1 MMLLQRFT
9 DHQGQLA
16 PARPTFGSFRCYFY
30 SRNYHKSP
38 RKIIARD
45 GLTHY
50 QRNCQP
56 AFGTASAWRKFPGSF
71 QMDATE
77 ADIYLLSDSGAPFRP
92 YIYLAVDSATQLIA
106 GVWAGEECD
115 EMSVMRCLENACQDK
130 VEWCGRHDITIT
142 EEQWPS
148 HGLPY
153 EVITDKGREFCGA
166 RMQEL
171 CRRYGVEL
179 ISQAPFRPDRK
190 GLVEQAF
197 HLLQERYKPLL
208 RGKGVIEPDAQE
220 RWAVDYRGQAVLTLE
235 DFTQVLIHCIV
246 YLNSGRMLSS
256 GRTPAQLWAESTP
269 QLLDVDA
276 KELRLMALPR
286 TTAKL
291 TRAAMPEML
300 AHSAFM
306 AAVRSLPPLPA
317 GLGAMTPEERRQH
330 LPMLSSLF
338 IPMDYTYVLYDQLF
352 RALSST
358 YSTRTMLEEIRRTN
372 ALFRGAPVY
381 STQPATGSILGV
393 PGVGKTSSIRRAL
406 SLLPQ
411 VIEHEEY
418 LGKPFFCKQVLYLNV
433 KCPSN
438 CSVKALALNIMTALD
453 KAAGSS
459 YLQQF
464 VSLRSAASALATQ
477 VKILC
482 LTFHV
487 GLILIDEIQNAVATA
502 EKNRQVK
509 PLIKFLVEL
518 TNDTCTSVFFVG
530 TPIAE
535 GLFTSQE
542 HLKRRTRG
550 MRLLPFKPDGAYR
563 AFLQAI
569 WPYQLTSATAPLSEQ
584 LANKLYGHSGGNPGL
599 HREDIPGIPSA
610 GPASRGELHLRQ
622 DDAAG
627 H

>member
-1 MMLLQRFT
+1 MDKKTPLSSPADRTEGGVTKNLWMQRNGETYRVLVQEGDGCWLISCDSPAAPFFVGDMDAYQRIVPPSVQSGELSAAGQKRLELIQPLLDAGNVAITDKQYRLQVSKDIAERHSTTSRTVLRLYHRYLATGQLLSPKARSPFVNPDYEWAIRTFYFSAKKLSLRGTYEMMLLQRFT

-50 QRNCQP
+50 QRNCRP
-56 AFGTASAWRKFPGSF
+56 AFGTASTWRKSPGSY

-77 ADIYLLSDSGAPFRP
+77 ADIYLRSPHGEPFRP

-106 GVWAGEECD
+106 GVWTGEACD
-115 EMSVMRCLENACQDK
+115 EMSVMRCLENACRDK
-130 VEWCGRHDITIT
+130 AEWCGQHGVVIDL
-142 EEQWPS
+142 EQWPS

-153 EVITDKGREFCGA
+153 EVITDKGREFCGG

-276 KELRLMALPR
+276 EELRLMALPR

-291 TRAAMPEML
+291 TRKGVRVNGVLYVPADMDGLYLGDELTLSYDPVNLSRVYL
-300 AHSAFM
+300 AEHDFRPCM
-306 AAVRSLPPLPA
+306 AAPGQGVEELSLTA
-317 GLGAMTPEERRQH
+317 YKAAQEG
-330 LPMLSSLF
+330 
-338 IPMDYTYVLYDQLF
+338 
-352 RALSST
+352 
-358 YSTRTMLEEIRRTN
+358 
-372 ALFRGAPVY
+372 
-381 STQPATGSILGV
+381 
-393 PGVGKTSSIRRAL
+393 RRA
-406 SLLPQ
+406 
-411 VIEHEEY
+411 
-418 LGKPFFCKQVLYLNV
+418 
-433 KCPSN
+433 
-438 CSVKALALNIMTALD
+438 M
-453 KAAGSS
+453 
-459 YLQQF
+459 
-464 VSLRSAASALATQ
+464 LR
-477 VKILC
+477 
-482 LTFHV
+482 
-487 GLILIDEIQNAVATA
+487 EA
-502 EKNRQVK
+502 EGN
-509 PLIKFLVEL
+509 
-518 TNDTCTSVFFVG
+518 CTSAGIDCLRGIQGVMER
-530 TPIAE
+530 ASE
-535 GLFTSQE
+535 GV
-542 HLKRRTRG
+542 H
-550 MRLLPFKPDGAYR
+550 P
-563 AFLQAI
+563 
-569 WPYQLTSATAPLSEQ
+569 
-584 LANKLYGHSGGNPGL
+584 
-599 HREDIPGIPSA
+599 
-610 GPASRGELHLRQ
+610 
-622 DDAAG
+622 
-627 H
+627 

>member
-1 MMLLQRFT
+1 MPTSALCRPPAQGGELSAAGQKRLELIQPLLDAGNAAITDKQYRLQVSKDIAERHFTTSRTVLKLYHRYLATGQLLSPKARAPSVNPDYEWAIKTFYFSAKRLSLRGAFEMMLLQRYT

-16 PARPTFGSFRCYFY
+16 PTRPTFGSFRCYFY

-153 EVITDKGREFCGA
+153 EVITDKGREFCGG

-220 RWAVDYRGQAVLTLE
+220 RWAVDHRGQAVLTLE

-276 KELRLMALPR
+276 EELRLMALPR

-291 TRAAMPEML
+291 TRKGVRVNGVLYVPADMDGLYLGDELTLSYDPVNLSRVYL
-300 AHSAFM
+300 AEHDFRPCM
-306 AAVRSLPPLPA
+306 AAPGQGVEELSLTA
-317 GLGAMTPEERRQH
+317 YKAAQEG
-330 LPMLSSLF
+330 
-338 IPMDYTYVLYDQLF
+338 
-352 RALSST
+352 
-358 YSTRTMLEEIRRTN
+358 
-372 ALFRGAPVY
+372 
-381 STQPATGSILGV
+381 
-393 PGVGKTSSIRRAL
+393 RRA
-406 SLLPQ
+406 
-411 VIEHEEY
+411 
-418 LGKPFFCKQVLYLNV
+418 
-433 KCPSN
+433 
-438 CSVKALALNIMTALD
+438 M
-453 KAAGSS
+453 
-459 YLQQF
+459 
-464 VSLRSAASALATQ
+464 LR
-477 VKILC
+477 
-482 LTFHV
+482 
-487 GLILIDEIQNAVATA
+487 EA
-502 EKNRQVK
+502 EGN
-509 PLIKFLVEL
+509 
-518 TNDTCTSVFFVG
+518 CTSAGIDCLRGIQGV
-530 TPIAE
+530 IQRASEE
-535 GLFTSQE
+535 G
-542 HLKRRTRG
+542 RV
-550 MRLLPFKPDGAYR
+550 
-563 AFLQAI
+563 
-569 WPYQLTSATAPLSEQ
+569 
-584 LANKLYGHSGGNPGL
+584 
-599 HREDIPGIPSA
+599 
-610 GPASRGELHLRQ
+610 
-622 DDAAG
+622 
-627 H
+627 

>member
-1 MMLLQRFT
+1 MDAYQRTLPPSAQGGELSAAGQKRLELIQPLLDAGDAAVMDKQYRLNVAKDIAERYSTTHRTVLKLFYRYLATGQLLSPKARAPSTNPDFDWAIRTFYFSAKKLSLRSAYEMMLLQRYT
-9 DHQGQLA
+9 DFEGNLA
-16 PARPTFGSFRCYFY
+16 PIHPSFGSFRAYFY

-45 GLTHY
+45 GLTHF

-56 AFGTASAWRKFPGSF
+56 AFGSASEWRKSPGSY

-77 ADIYLLSDSGAPFRP
+77 ADIYLLSPGGEPFRP

-153 EVITDKGREFCGA
+153 EVVTDKGREFCGA

-276 KELRLMALPR
+276 EELRLMALPR

-291 TRAAMPEML
+291 TRKG
-300 AHSAFM
+300 
-306 AAVRSLPPLPA
+306 VRVN
-317 GLGAMTPEERRQH
+317 G
-330 LPMLSSLF
+330 
-338 IPMDYTYVLYDQLF
+338 VLYVPADMDGLF
-352 RALSST
+352 LGDTCSLANDPANLSRV
-358 YSTRTMLEEIRRTN
+358 YLAEHDWRVCEAAPGQGVEELSL
-372 ALFRGAPVY
+372 AAYKAAQEG
-381 STQPATGSILGV
+381 
-393 PGVGKTSSIRRAL
+393 RRA
-406 SLLPQ
+406 
-411 VIEHEEY
+411 
-418 LGKPFFCKQVLYLNV
+418 
-433 KCPSN
+433 
-438 CSVKALALNIMTALD
+438 M
-453 KAAGSS
+453 
-459 YLQQF
+459 
-464 VSLRSAASALATQ
+464 LR
-477 VKILC
+477 
-482 LTFHV
+482 
-487 GLILIDEIQNAVATA
+487 EA
-502 EKNRQVK
+502 EGN
-509 PLIKFLVEL
+509 
-518 TNDTCTSVFFVG
+518 CTSAGIDCLRGIQGVMER
-530 TPIAE
+530 ASEE
-535 GLFTSQE
+535 G
-542 HLKRRTRG
+542 RV
-550 MRLLPFKPDGAYR
+550 
-563 AFLQAI
+563 
-569 WPYQLTSATAPLSEQ
+569 
-584 LANKLYGHSGGNPGL
+584 
-599 HREDIPGIPSA
+599 
-610 GPASRGELHLRQ
+610 
-622 DDAAG
+622 
-627 H
+627 

>member
-1 MMLLQRFT
+1 MDKKTPLSSPADRTEGGVTKNLWMQRNGETYQVLVQEGDGCWLISCDSPAAPFFVGDMDAYQRIVPPSVQSGELSAAGQKRLELIQPLLDAGNVAITDKQYRLQVSKDIAERHSTTSRTVLRLYHRYLATGQLLSPKARSPFVNPDYEWAIRTFYFSAKKLSLRGTYEMMLLQRFT

-50 QRNCQP
+50 QRNCRP
-56 AFGTASAWRKFPGSF
+56 AFGTASTWRKSPGSY

-77 ADIYLLSDSGAPFRP
+77 ADIYLRSPHGEPFRP

-106 GVWAGEECD
+106 GVWTGEACD
-115 EMSVMRCLENACQDK
+115 EMSVMRCLENACRDK
-130 VEWCGRHDITIT
+130 AEWCGQHGVVIDL
-142 EEQWPS
+142 EQWPS

-153 EVITDKGREFCGA
+153 EVITDKGREFCGG

-276 KELRLMALPR
+276 EELRLMALPR

-291 TRAAMPEML
+291 TRKGLRVNRILYVPTDMDGLFLADTCSLAFDPADLSRVYLAEHDWKVCEAAPGQGVEEL
-300 AHSAFM
+300 SLSAYQ
-306 AAVRSLPPLPA
+306 AAQES
-317 GLGAMTPEERRQH
+317 
-330 LPMLSSLF
+330 
-338 IPMDYTYVLYDQLF
+338 
-352 RALSST
+352 
-358 YSTRTMLEEIRRTN
+358 
-372 ALFRGAPVY
+372 
-381 STQPATGSILGV
+381 
-393 PGVGKTSSIRRAL
+393 RRA
-406 SLLPQ
+406 
-411 VIEHEEY
+411 
-418 LGKPFFCKQVLYLNV
+418 
-433 KCPSN
+433 
-438 CSVKALALNIMTALD
+438 M
-453 KAAGSS
+453 
-459 YLQQF
+459 
-464 VSLRSAASALATQ
+464 LRET
-477 VKILC
+477 
-482 LTFHV
+482 
-487 GLILIDEIQNAVATA
+487 EN
-502 EKNRQVK
+502 N
-509 PLIKFLVEL
+509 
-518 TNDTCTSVFFVG
+518 
-530 TPIAE
+530 
-535 GLFTSQE
+535 
-542 HLKRRTRG
+542 
-550 MRLLPFKPDGAYR
+550 Y
-563 AFLQAI
+563 
-569 WPYQLTSATAPLSEQ
+569 TSASIDCLRGIQGVMERASE
-584 LANKLYGHSGGNPGL
+584 GVHP
-599 HREDIPGIPSA
+599 
-610 GPASRGELHLRQ
+610 
-622 DDAAG
+622 
-627 H
+627 

>member
-1 MMLLQRFT
+1 MDKKTPLSSPADRTEGGTHPMRNQFVERNGEKFKVLASDGSGAWLISYDSPAAPFFVGDMGAYQRTVPPPAQGGELSAAGQKRLDLIQPLLDAGNAAITDKQYRLQVSKDIAERHFTTSRTVLKLYHRYLATGQLLSPKARAPSVNPDYEWAIKTFYFSAKRLSLRGAFEMMLLQRYT

-16 PARPTFGSFRCYFY
+16 PTRPTFGSFRAYFY
-30 SRNYHKSP
+30 TRNYHKSP

-235 DFTQVLIHCIV
+235 NFTQVLIHCIV

-276 KELRLMALPR
+276 EELRLMALPR

-291 TRAAMPEML
+291 TRKGVRVNGVLYVPADMDGLYLGDELTLSYDPVNLSRVYL
-300 AHSAFM
+300 AEHDFRPCM
-306 AAVRSLPPLPA
+306 AAPGQGVEELSLTA
-317 GLGAMTPEERRQH
+317 YKAAQEG
-330 LPMLSSLF
+330 
-338 IPMDYTYVLYDQLF
+338 
-352 RALSST
+352 
-358 YSTRTMLEEIRRTN
+358 
-372 ALFRGAPVY
+372 
-381 STQPATGSILGV
+381 
-393 PGVGKTSSIRRAL
+393 RRA
-406 SLLPQ
+406 
-411 VIEHEEY
+411 
-418 LGKPFFCKQVLYLNV
+418 
-433 KCPSN
+433 
-438 CSVKALALNIMTALD
+438 M
-453 KAAGSS
+453 
-459 YLQQF
+459 
-464 VSLRSAASALATQ
+464 LR
-477 VKILC
+477 
-482 LTFHV
+482 
-487 GLILIDEIQNAVATA
+487 EA
-502 EKNRQVK
+502 EGN
-509 PLIKFLVEL
+509 
-518 TNDTCTSVFFVG
+518 CTSAGIDCLRGIQGVMER
-530 TPIAE
+530 ASE
-535 GLFTSQE
+535 GV
-542 HLKRRTRG
+542 H
-550 MRLLPFKPDGAYR
+550 P
-563 AFLQAI
+563 
-569 WPYQLTSATAPLSEQ
+569 
-584 LANKLYGHSGGNPGL
+584 
-599 HREDIPGIPSA
+599 
-610 GPASRGELHLRQ
+610 
-622 DDAAG
+622 
-627 H
+627 

>member
-1 MMLLQRFT
+1 MDKKTPLSSPADRTEGGAHPMRNQFVERNGEKFKVLASDGPGAWLISYDSPAAPFFVGDMDAYQRTVPPPAQGGELSAAGQRRLDLIRPLLDVGNTAITDKQYRLNVAKDIAERHFTTSRTVLKLYHRYLATGQLLSPKARAPSVNLDYEWAIKTFYFSAKRLSLRGAFEMMLLQRYT

-16 PARPTFGSFRCYFY
+16 PTRPTFGSFRAYFY

-38 RKIIARD
+38 RKVIARD

-56 AFGTASAWRKFPGSF
+56 AFGTASAWRKSPGSY

-77 ADIYLLSDSGAPFRP
+77 ADIYLRSPDGIPFRP

-106 GVWAGEECD
+106 GVWAGEACD
-115 EMSVMRCLENACQDK
+115 EMSVMRCLEHACGDK

-153 EVITDKGREFCGA
+153 EVITDKGREFCGG

-179 ISQAPFRPDRK
+179 ITQAPFRPDRK

-276 KELRLMALPR
+276 EELRLMALPR

-291 TRAAMPEML
+291 TRKG
-300 AHSAFM
+300 
-306 AAVRSLPPLPA
+306 VRVN
-317 GLGAMTPEERRQH
+317 G
-330 LPMLSSLF
+330 
-338 IPMDYTYVLYDQLF
+338 VLYVPADMDGLF
-352 RALSST
+352 LGDTCSLANDPANLSRV
-358 YSTRTMLEEIRRTN
+358 YLAEHDWRVCEAAPGQGVEELSL
-372 ALFRGAPVY
+372 AAYKAAQEG
-381 STQPATGSILGV
+381 
-393 PGVGKTSSIRRAL
+393 RRA
-406 SLLPQ
+406 
-411 VIEHEEY
+411 
-418 LGKPFFCKQVLYLNV
+418 
-433 KCPSN
+433 
-438 CSVKALALNIMTALD
+438 M
-453 KAAGSS
+453 
-459 YLQQF
+459 
-464 VSLRSAASALATQ
+464 LR
-477 VKILC
+477 
-482 LTFHV
+482 
-487 GLILIDEIQNAVATA
+487 EA
-502 EKNRQVK
+502 EGN
-509 PLIKFLVEL
+509 
-518 TNDTCTSVFFVG
+518 CTSAGIDCLRGIQGVMER
-530 TPIAE
+530 ASE
-535 GLFTSQE
+535 GV
-542 HLKRRTRG
+542 H
-550 MRLLPFKPDGAYR
+550 P
-563 AFLQAI
+563 
-569 WPYQLTSATAPLSEQ
+569 
-584 LANKLYGHSGGNPGL
+584 
-599 HREDIPGIPSA
+599 
-610 GPASRGELHLRQ
+610 
-622 DDAAG
+622 
-627 H
+627 